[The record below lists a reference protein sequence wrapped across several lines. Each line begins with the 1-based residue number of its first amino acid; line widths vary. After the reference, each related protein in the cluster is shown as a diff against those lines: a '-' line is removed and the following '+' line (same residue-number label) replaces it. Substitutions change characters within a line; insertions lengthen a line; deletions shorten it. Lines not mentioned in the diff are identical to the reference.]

1 MCSAAIPKRF
11 ANHQLSENLQI
22 IFTEELEISGCRREF
37 FDEYTIFL
45 GANP

>member
-11 ANHQLSENLQI
+11 ANHQLSQNLQI
-22 IFTEELEISGCRREF
+22 IFTELEISGCRREF